1 MKRLC
6 LFLPDSEKEALRLLS
21 TDLRLC
27 LVTRNLGRRSTWPT
41 IQEITLQGQIVEE
54 NILLDRESEWTEDD
68 EGEMQTGSEDEDY
81 GDAYGGYDVYD
92 SPYDFGVW
100 DEII

>member
-1 MKRLC
+1 M
-6 LFLPDSEKEALRLLS
+6 
-21 TDLRLC
+21 
-27 LVTRNLGRRSTWPT
+27 
-41 IQEITLQGQIVEE
+41 LQGQIVEE